1 MLSKYI
7 HLHKLQENQQQ
18 NISKLYLAVLLEI
31 LWFCSSEVS
40 LGVGGWGGRCLYY
53 LKFLRQGNGQDG
65 RVGRPQAHHL
75 SRAHRIYNYK
85 IYRGTIDGKD
95 QNLAENKLL
104 QQKI

>member
-1 MLSKYI
+1 MVSKYI

-18 NISKLYLAVLLEI
+18 NISKLYLVVLLEI
-31 LWFCSSEVS
+31 LWFCSSEVR
-40 LGVGGWGGRCLYY
+40 LGVGGWGVVSV

-75 SRAHRIYNYK
+75 SRTHRIYNYK

-95 QNLAENKLL
+95 QNLAEKKLL